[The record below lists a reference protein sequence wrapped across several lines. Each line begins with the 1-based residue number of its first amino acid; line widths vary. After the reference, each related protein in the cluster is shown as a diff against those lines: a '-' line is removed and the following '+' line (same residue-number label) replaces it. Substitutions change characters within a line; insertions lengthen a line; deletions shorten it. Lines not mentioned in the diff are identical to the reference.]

1 MIHLS
6 SSPLSHDL
14 NKYFQELSRFRS
26 TSEMMNSDLYRKLR
40 PQIER
45 VMQTIDL
52 YSPDSPQSIERREF
66 IRATAWNI
74 ERGNE
79 FDGLLNVFASHP
91 DISKS
96 DVLLVTELD
105 HGMIRSQNRKIT
117 RELSEALH
125 MNSAFAASYI
135 NLEKGSGLEIETE
148 GENNESLHGNSIFS
162 PHPLEDPFIVR
173 LVNGKDKMKG
183 REKRLGSQAAVGA
196 TILHPSGP
204 FRAVSIHLDA
214 HSTQKHRAGQMQMIL
229 DYVETLSPRLPVL
242 LGGDWNT
249 ATYNSSNAFFTIM
262 GYWRRVFMGVRNVIQ
277 NHFPYPDRYFER
289 ELFQLIESRGY
300 SYKDLNVP
308 GGCTL
313 HYYVEDLAANGRMA
327 DWIPFWCFW
336 FINWALARNNGRC
349 SLKLDW
355 FAGKGI
361 EPAGSDSCRIAGEVH
376 DRANPLSDH
385 DPIILDFKLKQAQN

>member
-1 MIHLS
+1 MIQFNT
-6 SSPLSHDL
+6 SPLFHDL
-14 NKYFQELSRFRS
+14 NKYFQELASFRS
-26 TSEMMNSDLYRKLR
+26 TSEMENSELYRTLK
-40 PQIER
+40 PGIDR
-45 VMQTIDL
+45 VLQTIDL
-52 YSPDSPQSIERREF
+52 YTATPRPAIPGREF

-79 FDGLLNVFASHP
+79 FDGLLNVFANHP

-105 HGMIRSQNRKIT
+105 HGMVRSQNRHIT
-117 RELSEALH
+117 NELAEALQ

-135 NLEKGSGLEIETE
+135 NLEKGSGLEIETA
-148 GENNESLHGNSIFS
+148 GENRESLHGNSIFS
-162 PHPLEDPFIVR
+162 PHPLKDPFIVR

-196 TILHPSGP
+196 TIMHPSGP

-214 HSTQKHRAGQMQMIL
+214 HSTQKHRADQMQMIL
-229 DYVETLSPRLPVL
+229 DYVEKMSPRLPVL

-262 GYWRRVFMGVRNVIQ
+262 GYWKRVFMGVRNVIQ
-277 NHFPYPDRYFER
+277 NHFPYPDRYFEK
-289 ELFQLIESRGY
+289 ELFQRIEKQGY
-300 SYKDLNVP
+300 SYRDLNVP

-313 HYYVEDLAANGRMA
+313 HYDIEDLAANGRMA

-355 FAGKGI
+355 FAGRDI
-361 EPAGSDSCRIAGEVH
+361 EPAGENCCRIAYEVH
-376 DRANPLSDH
+376 DRINPLSDH
-385 DPIILDFKLKQAQN
+385 DPIILDFKLKMVR